1 MIFSGFNT
9 MRVMNVL
16 DTASPISRWLKFR
29 APASRILLS
38 FFILHA
44 RKQKVGLGS
53 QGHSSS
59 NVSGQIQSQELKRRY
74 TNPSHPYPSTTGMA
88 PSKKASVQK
97 GAAAH
102 TPSAIPRN
110 AAHSRQR
117 SASPSTQPTLLRI
130 RDEPP
135 ARSTRSWVGAPPVYD
150 IMPTA
155 TQRIPIDC
163 PMRGCQASTVH
174 QHLPQLQYFNP
185 RPGRAVHYHGYENS
199 NSRRSSRPS
208 LIVSLRIGNR
218 AQETA
223 ELAPAVAENEP
234 VSQEEND
241 AEHGPANSNKEVD
254 AQELLLEE
262 EQDQTLGYNAA
273 YSEEIDNIQRAAPLG
288 RLADDFSASFEQ
300 QHGMIVQGD
309 AAELDP
315 SADDFLIP
323 RFPPGVSDSDAD
335 PALTQDG
342 DDHLQRFPT
351 QERGPVHDEGNSYR
365 FQAPM
370 TPPPS
375 SPMAAEESHFSQ
387 GSIESS
393 EQSEHVPAAVQM
405 QFGDWLPGQGPQ
417 ATLNDA
423 LHHHGLTYEEL
434 TRNFLDP
441 PLAPAPDMAEIT
453 GILQNPELLEDPSH
467 RPVLDEG
474 EDPDLPSLMMRPR
487 VADYMRHFE
496 REIEEEISR
505 ERYWL

>member
-1 MIFSGFNT
+1 
-9 MRVMNVL
+9 
-16 DTASPISRWLKFR
+16 
-29 APASRILLS
+29 
-38 FFILHA
+38 
-44 RKQKVGLGS
+44 
-53 QGHSSS
+53 
-59 NVSGQIQSQELKRRY
+59 
-74 TNPSHPYPSTTGMA
+74 MA

-163 PMRGCQASTVH
+163 PMRGCQAATVH

-218 AQETA
+218 GQKTA
-223 ELAPAVAENEP
+223 ELEPAVAENEP
-234 VSQEEND
+234 VSQEKND
-241 AEHGPANSNKEVD
+241 AEHGPANNNEEVD

-262 EQDQTLGYNAA
+262 EQDQTLGYNAT
-273 YSEEIDNIQRAAPLG
+273 YSEEIDNIQRTAALG

-315 SADDFLIP
+315 SADYFLIP
-323 RFPPGVSDSDAD
+323 RFPPGVSNFD
-335 PALTQDG
+335 PGHAPAQDI
-342 DDHLQRFPT
+342 DEYSHRSPT
-351 QERGPVHDEGNSYR
+351 EERDLVHDEGSSR
-365 FQAPM
+365 LFQAPM

-375 SPMAAEESHFSQ
+375 SPMASEELHFSQ

-393 EQSEHVPAAVQM
+393 EQREEWQSAASPAHKCNSATGFPVTDPTTPSTTNSTAT
-405 QFGDWLPGQGPQ
+405 GLPTTNSP
-417 ATLNDA
+417 ATSSP
-423 LHHHGLTYEEL
+423 H
-434 TRNFLDP
+434 P
-441 PLAPAPDMAEIT
+441 
-453 GILQNPELLEDPSH
+453 
-467 RPVLDEG
+467 
-474 EDPDLPSLMMRPR
+474 
-487 VADYMRHFE
+487 
-496 REIEEEISR
+496 
-505 ERYWL
+505 